1 MPNHFPLRKV
11 PKKELDLEIIKV
23 SEGKQKQQI
32 IKFTTFFFKDWKK
45 KKDKNE
51 VNKVFWKIVS
61 TQWK

>member
-1 MPNHFPLRKV
+1 MPNHFPLTKV

-61 TQWK
+61 TQSK